1 MPAMPRG
8 WEGWDAYARFYDW
21 ENARTMGRRDVAF
34 WQRLAARSAGPVLE
48 LGCGTGRVAVPVA
61 RRGARVVGVDRS
73 TEMLAR
79 ARARAQRARLGSHL
93 TLVRADICHLPFS
106 SPGPFTLVMAPYGVL
121 QSLLSDTDLDGALE
135 AVSRASARR
144 AVFGID
150 LVPDLPA
157 WRECTNEISLRGP
170 FRTGAGR
177 GRLTLVE
184 SVRQDRARARTIFE
198 QEYIELRGRAHRRHR
213 FTLTFR
219 TVGVPELCKR
229 LASTGF
235 AVEAVLGDYDGS
247 PWDAGAEVW
256 LILARRR

>member
-1 MPAMPRG
+1 MDG
-8 WEGWDAYARFYDW
+8 WQGWDDYARFYDW
-21 ENARTMGRRDVAF
+21 ENARTIGRRDVAF

-61 RRGARVVGVDRS
+61 RGGARVVAVDRS

-79 ARARAQRARLGSHL
+79 ARARARRARLGSRL
-93 TLVRADICHLPFS
+93 TFLRADICQLPFS

-121 QSLLSDTDLDGALE
+121 QSLLSEADLEATLE
-135 AVSRASARR
+135 AVSRASAHG
-144 AVFGID
+144 ALFGVD

-157 WRECTNEISLRGP
+157 WREYENEVSLQGA
-170 FRTGAGR
+170 FRNGASR

-184 SVRQDRARARTIFE
+184 TVRQDRARALTIFE
-198 QEYIELRGRAHRRHR
+198 QEYIEARGRTTRRHR

-219 TVGVPELCKR
+219 TVGVREMCQR
-229 LASTGF
+229 LESFDF
-235 AVEAVLGDYDGS
+235 AVETVFGDYDGS
-247 PWDAGAEVW
+247 PWDDRAEVW